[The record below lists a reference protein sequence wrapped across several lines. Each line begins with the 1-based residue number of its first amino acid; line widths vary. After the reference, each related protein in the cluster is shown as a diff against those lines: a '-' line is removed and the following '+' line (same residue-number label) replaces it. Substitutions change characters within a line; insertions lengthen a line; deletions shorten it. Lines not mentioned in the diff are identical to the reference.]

1 MRLVRSLLE
10 SLGTDF
16 ERVVTQ
22 DLRIRYPESKILHNL
37 SFNSAFWGK
46 ETQNEF
52 LFIQNKAIISVE
64 CKNWTRY
71 FKGSYNDET
80 WTGSS
85 RSHLTLSVF
94 NPITQNDIHIRALR
108 NNLRRQGINPPI
120 FYNVVLL
127 PDGTQLYTDCPE
139 VINYSR
145 LFYVIDEITRKS
157 SLDIEVK
164 FFENNIRKVCK

>member
-1 MRLVRSLLE
+1 MRLDRSVLE

-16 ERVVTQ
+16 ERIVVQ

-37 SFNSAFWGK
+37 SFYSAFLGK
-46 ETQNEF
+46 ETQNDI
-52 LFIQNKAIISVE
+52 LFIHSKAIISVE

-71 FKGSYNDET
+71 IKGSYNDET

-108 NNLRRQGINPPI
+108 NNLRRQGINPPV
-120 FYNVVLL
+120 FYNLVLL
-127 PDGTQLYTDCPE
+127 PDGTQLYTDCKE

-145 LFYVIDEITRKS
+145 LFYVIDEIVHDSK
-157 SLDIEVK
+157 LDIDVK